1 MSQLGASP
9 VVSVLSEYDDPIFFH
24 VCTTV
29 FNFYC
34 LFIYICM
41 YIVIMFEISIT
52 LQWLQILFY
61 ENASPI
67 IFRYFVWEN

>member
-1 MSQLGASP
+1 MCNIAIMQICSIMWGDSVSQLGASP

-34 LFIYICM
+34 LFIYIYV
-41 YIVIMFEISIT
+41 YI
-52 LQWLQILFY
+52 L
-61 ENASPI
+61 
-67 IFRYFVWEN
+67 